1 MKSSQ
6 ESLENRAM
14 NLDKKKKYVVACSFG
29 PDSMALLDMMKKE
42 NYNLVVAHVN
52 YHKRKESDFEEQSL
66 KKYCELNNLKCFVL
80 DTSSLKVT
88 GNFQEWARKVRYEF
102 FKKVLLEN
110 KCDAVVVAHQEDDLI
125 ETYLMQKSKKSFVAY
140 YGIEKETVLF
150 GVRIIRPLLYFKK
163 SDLEK
168 YDIQNNVPY
177 SVDWTNLTDLY
188 TRNKYRHEIVEKLTD
203 EERKETRKEIDG
215 LNKNKENQNIADLQR
230 NIWELPDFLRENPE
244 VLVLQIS
251 NNLQKRNVF
260 KKITKSSI
268 LGFQKSFQ
276 SSHANIAQKLIGTIY
291 LVKSY
296 SKVYLLDF
304 SQFSDYEYVVDRPGD
319 YEFEFVSFG
328 FDENMKDRN
337 LTCNDFPL
345 KIRPVNSKEKYKV
358 GDHYSEVRRLFI
370 DWKMP
375 HFLRGWWPGI
385 YNKNGEL
392 VYIPRYRETYTDK
405 HLSKF
410 IIKFPQF

>member
-1 MKSSQ
+1 MKSFQ
-6 ESLENRAM
+6 ESPGNRVM

-42 NYNLVVAHVN
+42 NYNFVVAHVN
-52 YHKRKESDFEEQSL
+52 YHKRKESNFEEQSL
-66 KKYCELNNLKCFVL
+66 RKYCESNGLECFVL
-80 DTSSLKVT
+80 DTSLFKAT
-88 GNFQEWARKVRYEF
+88 GNFQDWARKVRYEF
-102 FKKVLLEN
+102 FKKVLIEN

-125 ETYLMQKSKKSFVAY
+125 ETYLMQKSKKSFVAH
-140 YGIEKETVLF
+140 YGIERETILF
-150 GVRIIRPLLYFKK
+150 GVRIIRPLLDFKK

-203 EERKETRKEIDG
+203 NERKEIRKEIDI
-215 LNKNKENQNIADLQR
+215 LNKNKENQNIEDLQR
-230 NIWELPDFLRENPE
+230 NIWDLQEFLKEKPE
-244 VLVLQIS
+244 ILVLQIS

-260 KKITKSSI
+260 KKITRSSI
-268 LGFQKSFQ
+268 LGIKKSFE
-276 SSHANIAQKLIGTIY
+276 SSHANVAQKLSGTIF

-304 SQFSDYEYVVDRPGD
+304 SQFIDYEYAVDKPGNF
-319 YEFEFVSFG
+319 EFEFISFG
-328 FDENMKDRN
+328 FDQNMKDRN
-337 LTCNDFPL
+337 ITSDDFPL
-345 KIRPVNSKEKYKV
+345 KIRPVNLKEKYKI
-358 GDHYSEVRRLFI
+358 GEYRSEVRRLFI

-392 VYIPRYRETYTDK
+392 VYIPRYRETYTDN
-405 HLSKF
+405 HTSKF

>member
-1 MKSSQ
+1 MKNSR

-42 NYNLVVAHVN
+42 NYNVVVAHVN

-66 KKYCELNNLKCFVL
+66 KKYCELNNLECLAL
-80 DTSSLKVT
+80 DTSSFKVT

-125 ETYLMQKSKKSFVAY
+125 ETYLMQKSKKSFVTY

-150 GVRIIRPLLYFKK
+150 GVRIIRPLLNFKK

-203 EERKETRKEIDG
+203 EERKEIRKEIDS
-215 LNKNKENQNIADLQR
+215 LNKNKENQNTADLQQ
-230 NIWELPDFLRENPE
+230 NIWELQDFLSENTE

-260 KKITKSSI
+260 KKITRSSI
-268 LGFQKSFQ
+268 SVFQKSFE

-328 FDENMKDRN
+328 FDENMNDRN
-337 LTCNDFPL
+337 LTSNDFPL

-375 HFLRGWWPGI
+375 YFLRGWWPGI
-385 YNKNGEL
+385 YNRNGEL

-405 HLSKF
+405 HSSKF